1 MAPQQNAAEQNGF
14 ADGGRVLPP
23 RFQYTERNNE
33 MKLSTNAKEWIMQ
46 SVKNAFAEDLK
57 KANEAVETEK
67 NQRKELFR
75 SFRAEVDK
83 VLAEAKKEVEKI
95 VKRMKLTFHDN
106 KCIHHLDVFD
116 DDDYY
121 GKIDTNTFE
130 ETRLSLSKKMQE
142 LQNHVDEIK
151 ANIRTAVSK
160 ALFEIEVHGE
170 KDSLAAIVDQVI
182 KEIKEGK

>member
-1 MAPQQNAAEQNGF
+1 
-14 ADGGRVLPP
+14 
-23 RFQYTERNNE
+23 
-33 MKLSTNAKEWIMQ
+33 MKLSTNAKEWVTQ

-75 SFRAEVDK
+75 SFRSEVDK
-83 VLAEAKKEVEKI
+83 VLVEAKKEVEKI

-116 DDDYY
+116 DNDYY
-121 GKIDTNTFE
+121 GKIDTDTFE
-130 ETRLSLSKKMQE
+130 ETMLSLSKEMQE

-151 ANIRTAVSK
+151 ANIRTSVSK
-160 ALFEIEVHGE
+160 ALFEIEIRGRKSDLE
-170 KDSLAAIVDQVI
+170 QIISNVI
-182 KEIKEGK
+182 AEIKGKPVDSDIRTT

>member
-1 MAPQQNAAEQNGF
+1 
-14 ADGGRVLPP
+14 
-23 RFQYTERNNE
+23 
-33 MKLSTNAKEWIMQ
+33 MKLSTNAKEWVTQ

-57 KANEAVETEK
+57 KANEAIETEK

-83 VLAEAKKEVEKI
+83 VLVEAKKEVEKI
-95 VKRMKLTFHDN
+95 VKRMKLTFRDN
-106 KCIHHLDVFD
+106 KCIHHFDVFD
-116 DDDYY
+116 DDYY
-121 GKIDTNTFE
+121 SKINTDTFE

-142 LQNHVDEIK
+142 LQNRVDEIK
-151 ANIRTAVSK
+151 ANIRTVVSK
-160 ALFEIEVHGE
+160 ALFEIEVYGK

>member
-33 MKLSTNAKEWIMQ
+33 MRLSTNAREWVTQ

-57 KANEAVETEK
+57 KANEAIETEK
-67 NQRKELFR
+67 NQRRELLR

-95 VKRMKLTFHDN
+95 VKRMKLTFHNN
-106 KCIHHLDVFD
+106 KCINHLDVFD
-116 DDDYY
+116 DDYY
-121 GKIDTNTFE
+121 SKIDTDTFE
-130 ETRLSLSKKMQE
+130 ETRLSPSKKMQE

-160 ALFEIEVHGE
+160 ALFEIEVHDK
-170 KDSLAAIVDQVI
+170 KDNLAAIIDQVI